1 MRPVVHMICGAVL
14 ALTMFGA
21 AQAQEP
27 PTLLHPDAVFDGHDM
42 HPGWLVL
49 VRGGKIAAAGPDASV
64 SMPEGARVIDLE
76 GQTLL
81 PGLIDN
87 HTHMLLH
94 PYDET
99 SWTDQVLKEPLA
111 LRTARAV
118 QHLRAT
124 LMAGFT
130 TVRDLGTEGAG
141 YADVG
146 LKQAVARGII
156 PGPRMVVTTRAIVAT
171 GSYGPKGAP
180 EWDLPLG
187 AQQADG
193 EDALVRVVR
202 SQMGKGAD
210 WVKIYAD
217 YRWGPNGE
225 TAPTFSLDELKLVVR
240 TASAAGRPVVAHAS
254 SSEAMRRATLAGFET
269 IEHGDYGTLAT
280 FKLMAQH
287 HVAYCPTLAAG
298 EAIARYRGWRKGVDP
313 MPQRVKNQHTA
324 FARARKAGVILC
336 NGSDAG
342 VFSHGDNALETM
354 LMVEYGLPPL
364 DALRAATSTNAA
376 ILHMQDKIGAI
387 RPGLYAD
394 IIAVKGNPAKD
405 IAALK
410 NVRFV
415 MKGGRVYRDGE

>member
-1 MRPVVHMICGAVL
+1 MRLARYMAAALL
-14 ALTMFGA
+14 ALALVSG

-27 PTLLHPDAVFDGHDM
+27 AMLLRPDAVFDGHDM
-42 HPGWLVL
+42 HEGWAVL
-49 VRGGKIAAAGPDASV
+49 VRADKIVAAGPAAAVSV
-64 SMPEGARVIDLE
+64 PEGARVITMK

-99 SWTDQVLKEPLA
+99 SWTDQVLKEPLS

-146 LKQAVARGII
+146 LKAAVAQGII
-156 PGPRMVVTTRAIVAT
+156 AGPRMVVTTRAIVAT

-180 EWDLPLG
+180 EWRLPLG
-187 AQQADG
+187 AEEADG
-193 EDALVRVVR
+193 QDALIRVVR

-225 TAPTFSLDELKLVVR
+225 TAPTFSLEELKLVVR

-254 SSEAMRRATLAGFET
+254 SNEAMRRAALAGFET
-269 IEHGDYGTLAT
+269 IEHGDYGTLDV
-280 FKLMAQH
+280 FKLMAAH

-298 EAIARYRGWRKGVDP
+298 EAIARYRGWHKGTDA
-313 MPQRVKNQHTA
+313 MPQRVRDQHTA
-324 FARARKAGVILC
+324 FGRALKAGVTIC

-342 VFSHGDNALETM
+342 VFSHGDNARETM
-354 LMVEYGLPPL
+354 LMVEYGLPAL
-364 DALRAATSTNAA
+364 QALRAATSVDAA

-387 RPGLYAD
+387 KPGLLAD
-394 IIAVKGNPAKD
+394 IIAVQGNPAKN

-415 MKGGRVYRDGE
+415 MKGGKVYRSGE

>member
-1 MRPVVHMICGAVL
+1 MKPVVRVLCSAVL
-14 ALTMFGA
+14 ALMLFGGA
-21 AQAQEP
+21 RAQESAI
-27 PTLLHPDAVFDGHDM
+27 LLRPEAVFDGQDLHQD
-42 HPGWLVL
+42 WVVL
-49 VRGGKIAAAGPDASV
+49 VRGKRIAAAGPAGAV
-64 SMPEGARVIDLE
+64 SLPRGTKTVALKS
-76 GQTLL
+76 QTLL

-99 SWTDQVLKEPLA
+99 SWTDQVLKEPLS

-146 LKQAVARGII
+146 LKQAVEQGII
-156 PGPRMVVTTRAIVAT
+156 PGPRMLAATRAIVAT

-187 AQQADG
+187 AEEADG
-193 EDALVRVVR
+193 QDALIRVVR

-225 TAPTFSLDELKLVVR
+225 TAPTFSLEELKLVVR

-254 SSEAMRRATLAGFET
+254 SDEGMRRAVLAGFQT

-280 FKLMAQH
+280 FRLMAQR
-287 HVAYCPTLAAG
+287 HVAWCPTLAAG
-298 EAIARYRGWRKGVDP
+298 EAIARYHGWRKGRDA
-313 MPQRVKNQHTA
+313 MPQRVKDQHTA
-324 FARARKAGVILC
+324 FARALKAGVTIC

-342 VFSHGDNALETM
+342 VFSHGDNATETM
-354 LMVEYGLPPL
+354 LMVEYGLPAL
-364 DALRAATSTNAA
+364 QALRAATSVNAR
-376 ILHMQDKIGAI
+376 ILHMQDRIGAI
-387 RPGLYAD
+387 KPGLLAD
-394 IIAVKGNPAKD
+394 LVAVQGNPVKD
-405 IAALK
+405 IGALK
-410 NVRFV
+410 AVRFV
-415 MKGGRVYRDGE
+415 MKEGKVYRRD